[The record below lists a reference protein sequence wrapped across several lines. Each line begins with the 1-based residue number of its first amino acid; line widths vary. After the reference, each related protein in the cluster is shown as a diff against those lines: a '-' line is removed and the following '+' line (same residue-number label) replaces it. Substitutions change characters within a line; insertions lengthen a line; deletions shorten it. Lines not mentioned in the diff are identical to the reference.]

1 MKKLLLLTFLLIF
14 ACQSISFA
22 AISGSKGISVP
33 RSAPSTSQPASS
45 SSSSSYKP
53 SAPATSYSD
62 KAPAAK
68 SQQQQAQQST
78 GSSFLRNAGLLGGGM
93 LLGSMLGGMFGAGSS
108 GMFSQIL
115 GMLFNA
121 IAIGLIFMAGRYIW
135 NKFQESRKPKDT
147 RRFR

>member
-1 MKKLLLLTFLLIF
+1 MKKVLLLTFLLIF

-22 AISGSKGISVP
+22 AISGSKGVSAP
-33 RSAPSTSQPASS
+33 RSAPSVSQPASN

-62 KAPAAK
+62 KAPAAAAAAK
-68 SQQQQAQQST
+68 SQQST

-121 IAIGLIFMAGRYIW
+121 IAIGLIFMAGRFIW
-135 NKFQESRKPKDT
+135 NKFQESRKSKDT